1 MANFHFGLV
10 SSVSQGIASNLC
22 CKFTNMTVRI
32 FVLPCKQEAILPY
45 ILTSA
50 RTHSKDFERNLFQSM
65 KYHMYSH
72 GASNCKLCQLN
83 GEGWWELNMSLYPQW
98 SMKAEADKPERRAH
112 NFNKPILESVSVLRI
127 VSSWMV
133 GGAQRPHAEQRVM
146 DSAYTV
152 SSREAL
158 SCTRRISEVGSYAG
172 LRFALNLSRS
182 PHPIQHIRNC
192 KLCKCLFVNTC
203 MNTCT

>member
-50 RTHSKDFERNLFQSM
+50 RTHSKDFEQNLFHSM

-133 GGAQRPHAEQRVM
+133 GGAQRPHA
-146 DSAYTV
+146 
-152 SSREAL
+152 SRLSKELWTQPTQWVQGKLWAAL
-158 SCTRRISEVGSYAG
+158 EGSVRWVHMQGWGLLWICPAPHIPFSTSETAN
-172 LRFALNLSRS
+172 FANA
-182 PHPIQHIRNC
+182 
-192 KLCKCLFVNTC
+192 CL
-203 MNTCT
+203 